1 MNWTTTS
8 RRKKN
13 LSAGNPNQPALHA
26 LLVGNSEEKAAAGNL
41 GFVAER
47 KKTRVS
53 SWRPEEPS
61 RGVKPAGNRE
71 ITGQH
76 KSFALK
82 RMSTTRS
89 PNCWQAKWITGRE
102 TDARQDSRERTMSD
116 VQTSAKGKQQG

>member
-26 LLVGNSEEKAAAGNL
+26 VLAGNSEEKAAMGNL

-47 KKTRVS
+47 KKTWAS

-61 RGVKPAGNRE
+61 LTRAG
-71 ITGQH
+71 
-76 KSFALK
+76 
-82 RMSTTRS
+82 
-89 PNCWQAKWITGRE
+89 
-102 TDARQDSRERTMSD
+102 
-116 VQTSAKGKQQG
+116 